1 MSRIILSLNE
11 ILSFAGKN
19 MTIDSLEEKLDNDK
33 EYRYSLAKKYAL
45 KNKLHNG
52 ATLEFPEHGY
62 RNHNLLF
69 WDSQNKEIIEP
80 FDEIDDYGSVP
91 PRFVVGDG
99 YFDPNGWVDEVDHN
113 TYVFPAR
120 NLINQMKEFAEKNPT
135 KKKMAVRINGTA
147 FIAYYDP
154 NKMKDNWDSCILE
167 VSDTMFEVFPGD
179 PKWRKTIIDDIE
191 VAAPTPVAAPVPAP
205 VAAPVAAP
213 VPAPVAA
220 PTHAPVPVPA
230 PVPAPVSELE
240 LLQKSNAD
248 LTKMVEELTKKVEQ
262 LSARI

>member
-45 KNKLHNG
+45 RNNLHNG

-99 YFDPNGWVDEVDHN
+99 YFDPNGWVDEVEHN

-167 VSDTMFEVFPGD
+167 VTDTMFEVFPGD
-179 PKWRKTIIDDIE
+179 PKWRETITDDIE
-191 VAAPTPVAAPVPAP
+191 VAAPVAVVAPVATPVAAPVPAP
-205 VAAPVAAP
+205 VPVAAP
-213 VPAPVAA
+213 VD
-220 PTHAPVPVPA
+220 
-230 PVPAPVSELE
+230 APVSELE

-248 LTKMVEELTKKVEQ
+248 LTKMVEELNKRVTDMTTTIEQ
-262 LSARI
+262 LTARV